1 MRQRWASSI
10 ALGLLLAGC
19 PKGKDE
25 SVPADDRLL
34 QKLQAEKNRLDQGG
48 QAPKPAVP
56 PVLPEPD
63 PLAARAAMPDAP
75 KTLPMLGAPDFSC
88 GAGACRIAS
97 IETSH
102 NVAGAKMAL
111 TSGEYFVKI
120 VLSAQLPKG
129 GPLDFSDAKLVS
141 GANEYP
147 LARDAQT
154 LAGTRELSR
163 TLKPGE
169 KVELVLFFEAPKAAI
184 APGLKLIVAGG
195 DGVSL
200 Q

>member
-1 MRQRWASSI
+1 MKRWASSI
-10 ALGLLLAGC
+10 SIGLLMAGC

-25 SVPADDRLL
+25 SPAADDRLL
-34 QKLQAEKNRLDQGG
+34 QKLQAEKDRLDQGG
-48 QAPKPAVP
+48 QAPKPKVTPIDPA
-56 PVLPEPD
+56 PD
-63 PLAARAAMPDAP
+63 PLAARAVMPDVP
-75 KTLPMLGAPDFSC
+75 KALPMPGAPDFSC
-88 GAGACRIAS
+88 GAGACRISSVEA
-97 IETSH
+97 SH
-102 NVAGAKMAL
+102 NVAGAKVSL
-111 TSGEYFVKI
+111 TSDEYFVKVI
-120 VLSAQLPKG
+120 LSASLPRG
-129 GPLDFSDAKLVS
+129 GPLDFTGAKLVS
-141 GANEYP
+141 GAEEYP

-163 TLKPGE
+163 TLKPDE